1 MDESDEAR
9 GEAAQTNGIP
19 NVARGT
25 GALVSLNLVVVCEAT
40 VDLGLDR
47 ASLGQIFRI
56 VCIEGEC
63 WASSGTPH
71 AGSASRLLAVVLG
84 KAGQSH
90 HVPNVS

>member
-9 GEAAQTNGIP
+9 GEAAHTNGIP
-19 NVARGT
+19 NIASGAR
-25 GALVSLNLVVVCEAT
+25 ALVSLNLFVVCEAT
-40 VDLGLDR
+40 VDLGLNR
-47 ASLGQIFRI
+47 TSFGQIFRT
-56 VCIEGEC
+56 VRIEGKC